1 MEGTGKVAKR
11 RAAAALCAAIGLA
24 ALTLVL
30 RQHSPRSEEP
40 RRSDDAAFEP
50 AGRPVAGP
58 EAAPESPG
66 GTPVHPES
74 ALLSPPTSPLLN
86 YEAERSAAELE
97 AAQTPA
103 PLDPALLLGP
113 DADGFARALAAYK
126 AGDFDAGDAAAG
138 ALQAP
143 FAAAAAQWVGL
154 RLHPRGGGL
163 ARLSRFAA
171 EHKDWPA
178 QEWLRRRAEEALF
191 AEGAGGGAVKEFF
204 AKAKPSTVFGKIVLA
219 RALARDGAF
228 EAAAALAREI
238 WRDTEL
244 GQPLEAAVRK
254 EFSDFLTPADHKY
267 RADRLLYAEKNAA
280 ALRAAELAG
289 KDLVLL
295 AQARAAANEGSGGE
309 KLFAAVPAVLQK
321 DPGLLFARVRLARK
335 QGKIAQ
341 AAELL
346 RDAPRDAEQ
355 AVDGDAWWTE
365 RRLIARKLLDLGDA
379 RAAYAACA
387 EHVAHSVSSRVDA
400 EFHAGWIALRF
411 LNDVP
416 AAERHFEQLDEI
428 AETPAQKARAAY
440 WRARAAEARHS
451 PKGDLVAQDYNA
463 LAAIHS
469 TTFYGQLALA
479 KLTAANPA
487 DSSPLRPAV
496 APAAGDARDD
506 SVRAVELLFAIGEKE
521 AAVALAAEGAKHLVN
536 EAQVAALAEAVARSR
551 DARLSLTFGKLA
563 AARGIALDDLAFPAY
578 GVPAFAQ
585 LPGSAARSVVY
596 AVARQESAFDPHV
609 ISSAGAVGLM
619 QMINATARYTA
630 STAGLAFDPHRLRAE
645 PAFNAQLG
653 AAHLGNLLQQNKGS
667 YLLTF
672 AAYNAG
678 PHRVKEW
685 IEAYGD
691 PRRADVDPIDWI
703 ERIPFSETRNYVQR
717 VIENLVVYR
726 AKFGESSTREPRM
739 DLARAGERD
748 FQYPVISK

>member
-1 MEGTGKVAKR
+1 MQVTGRVAKR
-11 RAAAALCAAIGLA
+11 SAAVALCAAIGLA
-24 ALTLVL
+24 ALASAL
-30 RQHSPRSEEP
+30 RQRSSQPEEP
-40 RRSDDAAFEP
+40 QRGWSAAFTP
-50 AGRPVAGP
+50 ASRPFSGSQDAPGSAAGASVRAESELFP
-58 EAAPESPG
+58 APN
-66 GTPVHPES
+66 
-74 ALLSPPTSPLLN
+74 SPLLS

-103 PLDPALLLGP
+103 PLDPVILLGP
-113 DADGFARALAAYK
+113 DAEGFARALAAYK
-126 AGDFDAGDAAAG
+126 AGDFDGGDAAAG
-138 ALQAP
+138 ALRAP

-154 RLHPRGGGL
+154 RLHPKGGGL
-163 ARLSRFAA
+163 ARLSRFSA
-171 EHKDWPA
+171 EHEDWPA
-178 QEWLRRRAEEALF
+178 QDWLRRRAEEALF
-191 AEGAGGGAVKEFF
+191 AEGAGIDAVKAFF
-204 AKAKPSTVFGKIVLA
+204 AQAKPLTALGKIALA
-219 RALARDGAF
+219 RALAREGDF
-228 EAAAALAREI
+228 EAAAPLAREV
-238 WRDTEL
+238 WRETEL
-244 GQPLEAAVRK
+244 GQPLETALRK

-289 KDLVLL
+289 KDVVLL

-309 KLFAAVPAVLQK
+309 KLFAAVPASLQK
-321 DPGLLFARVRLARK
+321 DPGLLFARLRLLRK

-346 RDAPRDAEQ
+346 LDAPRDPEQ

-365 RRLIARKLLDLGDA
+365 RRLIARKLLDLGEA

-387 EHVAHSVSSRVDA
+387 EHVAHSLGSRVDA

-411 LNDVP
+411 LDDIP
-416 AAERHFEQLDEI
+416 AAERHFARLEEI
-428 AETPAQKARAAY
+428 AETPAQKSRAAY

-451 PKGDLVAQDYNA
+451 AGGDLVARDYYA
-463 LAAIHS
+463 LAAIQS

-487 DSSPLRPAV
+487 DSSPLRAPL
-496 APAAGDARDD
+496 APAEGDARDD
-506 SVRAVELLFAIGEKE
+506 SVRAVELLFAAGERE
-521 AAVALAAEGAKHLVN
+521 AAVALAAEGAKHLAN
-536 EAQVAALAEAVARSR
+536 EAQVAALAEAVARTR

-578 GVPAFAQ
+578 GVPVFAQ
-585 LPGSAARSVVY
+585 LPGSAARSVIY

-609 ISSAGAVGLM
+609 VSSAGAVGLM
-619 QMINATARYTA
+619 QMIDATARHTA
-630 STAGLAFDPHRLRAE
+630 SAAGVSFDTHRLRTE

-653 AAHLGNLLQQNKGS
+653 AAHLGYLLQQNKGS

-678 PHRVKEW
+678 PRRVKEW

-691 PRRADVDPIDWI
+691 PRSPDVDPIDWI

-739 DLARAGERD
+739 ELAHA
-748 FQYPVISK
+748 Q